1 MTKLSPNSE
10 LNGALRKLRSAMGSV
25 ALFSGFINLLM
36 LAGPLFMLQIY
47 DRVLPSHSV
56 STLVVLFLLV
66 AVLYV
71 FLALF
76 NFIRSTILNRA
87 ALRFEQGV
95 ISTAWTIGV
104 SQASRGEQTASR
116 PVQDISILRRFISGN
131 GPSALFDLPWVP
143 IYLAFVFMLHV
154 SLGWLT
160 VAGLGLILGLTL
172 VNEVTTNRA
181 LNELSNDTGE
191 EESLRQDCLQNADAI
206 TSMGMTTHLANK
218 WHEMRTR
225 DNARMQGSQTATNVM
240 SSAIKGIRLLLQ
252 SGLLALGAYLAIYQ
266 EVSMGAMIAAS
277 IVAGRAFS
285 PVDQAV
291 GSWSSF
297 VQARIS
303 YQHIQ
308 SVFANHQAQV
318 QPIDLPKPS
327 GPLALSGL
335 LKLPV
340 GSSGKID
347 AKAAP
352 ILQGIDL
359 LLEPGDGLGVI
370 GPSASGKSTLAQV
383 LVGLQRPDR
392 GSVRLDGALYE
403 AWDKDSLGRY
413 IGYLPQQVELL
424 SGTVRENISRFEP
437 SVSDESILAAARIS
451 GAHDVIMRLPGGYGA
466 KIGSGGSQL
475 SGGQAQRIALARAV
489 YGSPSLVVLDEP
501 NSNLDADGDNALKTC
516 IQALKE
522 AGSIVVVMTH
532 RPSVISAVNKVL
544 VLNDGRQMKFGKVA
558 DVVGEPASPPP
569 FKLVG

>member
-10 LNGALRKLRSAMGSV
+10 LNGALRKLRSALGNV

-56 STLVVLFLLV
+56 PTLVVLFGLV

-87 ALRFEQGV
+87 ALCFEQDLV
-95 ISTAWTIGV
+95 ATAWTVGIE
-104 SQASRGEQTASR
+104 QASKGDQTSSR
-116 PVQDISILRRFISGN
+116 PVQDISILRKFLSGN

-143 IYLAFVFMLHV
+143 IYLTFVFMLHS

-160 VAGLGLILGLTL
+160 VAGLVLILSLTL
-172 VNEVTTNRA
+172 INEFTTNRSQRA
-181 LNELSNDTGE
+181 FSEESGE
-191 EESLRQDCLQNADAI
+191 EEHMRQDCLQNADAI
-206 TSMGMTTHLANK
+206 ASMGMTSRLANK
-218 WHEMRTR
+218 WQDLRTR
-225 DNARMQGSQTATNVM
+225 DNAKMQGSETVTNVM

-291 GSWSSF
+291 GNWSGF
-297 VQARIS
+297 VQARIA
-303 YQHIQ
+303 YRRIQ
-308 SVFANHQAQV
+308 GVFTSRNAQA

-327 GPLALSGL
+327 GPLVLTTL

-340 GSSGKID
+340 GSTGKVD
-347 AKAAP
+347 VKSRP

-359 LLEPGDGLGVI
+359 QLNPGDGLGVI

-383 LVGLQRPDR
+383 LVGLQLPDR
-392 GSVRLDGALYE
+392 GSVRLDGALFE
-403 AWDKDSLGRY
+403 VWNDDSLGRY

-424 SGTVRENISRFEP
+424 TGTVKENISRFDP
-437 SVSDESILAAARIS
+437 SASDENILAAARMS

-466 KIGSGGSQL
+466 KIGSGGCQL
-475 SGGQAQRIALARAV
+475 SGGQAQRVALARAV

-501 NSNLDADGDNALKTC
+501 NSNLDADGDNALKAC
-516 IQALKE
+516 IQTLRE

-544 VLNDGRQMKFGKVA
+544 VLNEGRQMKFGPVA
-558 DVVGEPASPPP
+558 DVVDEPASPPP
-569 FKLVG
+569 MKLVG